1 MELKQIETFI
11 EVAEQNSFTKA
22 AKKLGYTQSAV
33 SLQIKQ
39 LEDTLETPLFERVNH
54 KINLTPKG
62 REVLDLAHRM
72 VALGDE
78 MLKVS
83 HGSEKLSGKIRIAM
97 ADSLCN
103 LLFWDNYK
111 NFHAKYPN
119 ISLKVITSSTE
130 DMFRLAKHNEV
141 DLIFT
146 LDKHIYDSNYI
157 IAKEYPVGAHFVV
170 SAEHNLSLQ
179 KTVAIEEILSES
191 LILTEKGM
199 SYRKVL
205 EEYLSPKYIELSPFL
220 EIGNTDLICHLVS
233 QNMGISFLPDFVTQK
248 YVNAG
253 KLKRLDVNDFSALI
267 WIQMLYRRDKWI
279 TPEMKCVVE
288 NLYDFESAIPEDE
301 DKHNSITL

>member
-11 EVAEQNSFTKA
+11 QVAEQNSFTKA

-39 LEDTLETPLFERVNH
+39 LEDTLGVVLFERVNH

-62 REVLDLAHRM
+62 KEVLDLAHRM
-72 VALGDE
+72 IALSDE
-78 MLKVS
+78 MIKVS
-83 HGSEKLSGKIRIAM
+83 HDSERLSGKIRIAM

-103 LLFWDNYK
+103 WLFWDNYK
-111 NFHAKYPN
+111 NFHTRYPY
-119 ISLKVITSSTE
+119 ISLKIISSSTE

-157 IAKEYPVGAHFVV
+157 IAKEYPVGAHFVA
-170 SAEHNLSLQ
+170 SAKNRLSSE
-179 KTVAIEEILSES
+179 KAVNIEELLSES

-205 EEYLSPKYIELSPFL
+205 EEYLSSKYIELNPFL
-220 EIGNTDLICHLVS
+220 EIGNTDLICHLVG
-233 QNMGISFLPDFVTQK
+233 QDMGISFLPDFVTQK
-248 YVNAG
+248 YVETG
-253 KLKRLDVNDFSALI
+253 KIKRLCVSDFSACI

-279 TPEMKCVVE
+279 TPEMKCVVDY
-288 NLYDFESAIPEDE
+288 LYDFQSALPDCT
-301 DKHNSITL
+301 KKQNKSGQ